1 MSKLKINNSKNSKM
15 FLVIRIQTFDG
26 LFVKTLSVFQLP
38 GQIQLLLAQTAFHSK
53 LQEVYMTVTVY
64 AKPSLLPDHFRFAV
78 AVLNIW
84 RP

>member
-1 MSKLKINNSKNSKM
+1 M
-15 FLVIRIQTFDG
+15 IRIQTLDG
-26 LFVKTLSVFQLP
+26 LFVKSLSVFQLP

-53 LQEVYMTVTVY
+53 LQEVYMYMTVTVY

-84 RP
+84 RPRSR